1 MSSEQDT
8 DELEYIDLNQPIDSK
23 NRSGKNQPYN
33 KIALIICVCFCFGA
47 MIAGS
52 IWLKQIVSQKNAE
65 AQLEQLAQDTM
76 TETSDAETQV
86 AMTQESE
93 AAVESEQVTE
103 PEMNAIEKLK
113 EMGVPIPEK
122 EVDFVDLQENTNAD
136 IYAWIY
142 IPDSKIDYPIVQ
154 HPTDNYYYLNYNLD
168 GSKGYPGCIY
178 TEDYNAKDFSDPNTV
193 IYGHNMKNG
202 TMFAGLHHFEDA
214 DFFDVN
220 PYIYIY
226 TPEELLVYEIFAAY
240 EHSSEHLLY
249 NHDFT
254 DEVAF
259 QIYLDEVYN
268 TRSMNCNIREGVGVS
283 VDDRIIT
290 LSTCIAN
297 KPDKRYLVQGVLL
310 NED

>member
-1 MSSEQDT
+1 MASTTVNIMENITENTMETMES
-8 DELEYIDLNQPIDSK
+8 
-23 NRSGKNQPYN
+23 RSGKNRPYN
-33 KIALIICVCFCFGA
+33 KIALIICACFCIGA
-47 MIAGS
+47 VIAGS

-65 AQLEQLAQDTM
+65 AQLEQLAQDTTTAM
-76 TETSDAETQV
+76 SGAETQE
-86 AMTQESE
+86 ALTQESE
-93 AAVESEQVTE
+93 AAAEPEQVTE
-103 PEMNAIEKLK
+103 PEMNAIEKLR

-178 TEDYNAKDFSDPNTV
+178 TENYNAKDFSDPNTV

-214 DFFDVN
+214 EFFDVN

-226 TPEELLVYEIFAAY
+226 TPEGLLVYEIFAAY

-254 DEVAF
+254 DEIAF
-259 QIYLDEVYN
+259 QIYLDEVYD
-268 TRSMNCNIREGVGVS
+268 TRSMNCNIREGVEVS